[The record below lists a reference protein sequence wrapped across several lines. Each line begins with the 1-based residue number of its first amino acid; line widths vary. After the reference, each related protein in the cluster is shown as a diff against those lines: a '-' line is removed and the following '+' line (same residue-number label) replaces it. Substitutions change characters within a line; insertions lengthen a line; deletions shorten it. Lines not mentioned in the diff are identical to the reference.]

1 MFEKNYEQSEQLP
14 EPSQNSPEFNPE
26 LNHMQLESTLQKLE
40 ECEDEAEGLRT
51 ITFEIVKAKGHF
63 SPNLCQNVEASE
75 GHIEINHLQ
84 LSFYLTR
91 CLKITEKVS
100 LNITSEERYI

>member
-40 ECEDEAEGLRT
+40 ECEDEADGLRT

-63 SPNLCQNVEASE
+63 SPNLCQAEASE

-84 LSFYLTR
+84 T
-91 CLKITEKVS
+91 
-100 LNITSEERYI
+100 NILHAV